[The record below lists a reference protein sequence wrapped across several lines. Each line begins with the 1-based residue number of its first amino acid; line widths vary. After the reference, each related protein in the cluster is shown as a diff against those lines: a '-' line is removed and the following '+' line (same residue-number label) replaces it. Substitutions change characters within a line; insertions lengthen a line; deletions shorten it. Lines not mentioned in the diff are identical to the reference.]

1 LEEQQQMYLQNKYT
15 TWYFQLIAKAQS
27 RIIEQ
32 DVYTEK
38 HHIIPKGLGNY
49 KRHHGNN
56 CKLKLL

>member
-1 LEEQQQMYLQNKYT
+1 MYLQNKYT